1 MDYADTIKARQRLLE
16 PENFKSSL
24 KSCLGVNLQ
33 KTCFC
38 NFILIERFIGSDF
51 TMFKLIEMFQ
61 LPKISQLTLF
71 PFCQVPLFPLC
82 FRRHCFVYFH
92 FHFFVLH
99 FSKILSWYSAYNIH
113 YQHDTGNFYPDLEN
127 ADGRTHLMIFSL
139 PPAVDVSLHVFY
151 F

>member
-1 MDYADTIKARQRLLE
+1 MDYADTIKAQQRLLE
-16 PENFKSSL
+16 SENFKS
-24 KSCLGVNLQ
+24 CLGFNLQ

-51 TMFKLIEMFQ
+51 TMFKLIGMFP

-71 PFCQVPLFPLC
+71 SFCQVPLFPLC

-113 YQHDTGNFYPDLEN
+113 YQHDTGSTRY
-127 ADGRTHLMIFSL
+127 RKSL
-139 PPAVDVSLHVFY
+139 SKPRKCRRSNTSSL
-151 F
+151 